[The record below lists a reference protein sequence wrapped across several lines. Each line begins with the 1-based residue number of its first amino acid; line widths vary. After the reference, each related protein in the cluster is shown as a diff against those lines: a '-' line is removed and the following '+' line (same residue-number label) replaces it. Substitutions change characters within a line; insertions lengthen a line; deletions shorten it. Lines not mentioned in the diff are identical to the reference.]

1 MGRKRTQNVPKKHGC
16 HFCYF
21 IWTLWDY
28 ALFPWV
34 HKGLYL
40 EVVLVRGGVP
50 ADVSKRGVDDGNQKG
65 GSSTQPAKQ
74 NHFYSSLSAEYVKS
88 IIYFIFKYFFLAS
101 QHADPGHAWIP
112 GLTHGDI

>member
-40 EVVLVRGGVP
+40 EVVLVRGEG
-50 ADVSKRGVDDGNQKG
+50 AG
-65 GSSTQPAKQ
+65 
-74 NHFYSSLSAEYVKS
+74 
-88 IIYFIFKYFFLAS
+88 
-101 QHADPGHAWIP
+101 
-112 GLTHGDI
+112 